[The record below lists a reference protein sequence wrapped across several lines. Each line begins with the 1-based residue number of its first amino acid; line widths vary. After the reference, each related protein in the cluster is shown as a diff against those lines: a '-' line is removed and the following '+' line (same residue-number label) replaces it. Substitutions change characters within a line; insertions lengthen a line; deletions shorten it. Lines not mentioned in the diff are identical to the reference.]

1 MSKINNYRELM
12 LEKVRLQG
20 ELNTQKTI
28 ILGEF
33 EGVKKMFDPIV
44 KGISIIKRIRKTVMM
59 FTSLGAGSKA
69 KLLLGRFLK

>member
-20 ELNTQKTI
+20 ELNTQKAI
-28 ILGEF
+28 MISEF
-33 EGVKKMFDPIV
+33 DDIKKMFDPIA

-59 FTSLGAGSKA
+59 FTSLGSGSKA
-69 KLLLGRFLK
+69 KMLLGRLLN

>member
-20 ELNTQKTI
+20 ELNTQKAI
-28 ILGEF
+28 MISEF
-33 EGVKKMFDPIV
+33 DDIKKMFDPIA

>member
-20 ELNTQKTI
+20 ELNTQKAI
-28 ILGEF
+28 IMGEF

-44 KGISIIKRIRKTVMM
+44 RGISIIKRIRKTIMLATAVL
-59 FTSLGAGSKA
+59 TGGKA

>member
-20 ELNTQKTI
+20 ELNTQKAI
-28 ILGEF
+28 MMSEF
-33 EGVKKMFDPIV
+33 DDIKKMFDPIA

-69 KLLLGRFLK
+69 KMLLGRLLN

>member
-20 ELNTQKTI
+20 ELNTQKAI
-28 ILGEF
+28 MMSEF
-33 EGVKKMFDPIV
+33 DDIKKMFDPIA

-59 FTSLGAGSKA
+59 ATAVLTGGKA
-69 KLLLGRFLK
+69 KMLGRLLN

>member
-20 ELNTQKTI
+20 ELNTQKAI
-28 ILGEF
+28 MMSEF
-33 EGVKKMFDPIV
+33 DDIKKMFDPIA

>member
-20 ELNTQKTI
+20 ELNAQKAI
-28 ILGEF
+28 MMSEF
-33 EGVKKMFDPIV
+33 DNIKKMFDPIA

-59 FTSLGAGSKA
+59 ATAVLTGGKA
-69 KLLLGRFLK
+69 KMLGRLLN